1 MDERLRPV
9 ERIRRKKDFIELYRK
24 GRRLRGKHFHL
35 VYLPNGLEYS
45 RMAVVVSRKIGK
57 ATVRNRLKRRFREF
71 FRRNKSLLPRPV
83 DLIFIAQKDAG
94 ERSREEMAADFMA
107 LLNKLAL

>member
-24 GRRLRGKHFHL
+24 GCRLRGRYFHL
-35 VYLPNGLEYS
+35 VFQPNGLEYS

-57 ATVRNRLKRRFREF
+57 ATVRNRLKRLFREL
-71 FRRNKSLLPRPV
+71 FRRNKNLLPGPL

-94 ERSREEMAADFMA
+94 QRNWEEMTADFKA
-107 LLNKLAL
+107 VLQKLAL

>member
-24 GRRLRGKHFHL
+24 GRRLRGRYFHL
-35 VYLPNGLEYS
+35 VFQPNGLEYS

-57 ATVRNRLKRRFREF
+57 ATVRNRLKRLVREL
-71 FRRNKSLLPRPV
+71 FRRNKNFLPGPL
-83 DLIFIAQKDAG
+83 DLIFIAQGDAG
-94 ERSREEMAADFMA
+94 ERNREELAADFMA
-107 LLNKLAL
+107 VLQKLAS